1 MKSVKRIVGAA
12 ALGLGILIASDVS
25 CRPAQAGYIVTLV
38 QEGSDVVASGSGT
51 IDLAGLSPNCPTSCT
66 TNAGILPGVGAI
78 STGPVNAVPS
88 QFYTGFAGPTSFGTG
103 DFSTLPSSG
112 SGDIVAIDGTFE
124 ILSVALDYVS
134 GSALSDTSTYGNQTF
149 SSLGVTPGTY
159 TWTWGSGA
167 TADSFTL
174 EIEAAAVP
182 EPSSL
187 LLGVAFAALL
197 ISPMSRRVIFGT
209 E

>member
-1 MKSVKRIVGAA
+1 MTSVKRIVGAA
-12 ALGLGILIASDVS
+12 ALGLAMLIASEVS
-25 CRPAQAGYIVTLV
+25 CRPAQAAYIVTLL

-51 IDLAGLSPNCPTSCT
+51 IDLAGLSPSCPTSCE
-66 TNAGILPGVGAI
+66 TNAGMLPRIGSI
-78 STGPVNAVPS
+78 STGPVNGVPS

-103 DFSTLPSSG
+103 DFTLPSSG
-112 SGDIVAIDGTFE
+112 SGDIVSIDGTFN
-124 ILSVALDYVS
+124 ILSLALDYVS
-134 GSALSDTSTYGNQTF
+134 GSALSDSSTYGNQTF
-149 SSLGVTPGTY
+149 SSLGVTPGNY

-187 LLGVAFAALL
+187 LLGIALAALL
-197 ISPMSRRVIFGT
+197 IVPTSRRVILGT